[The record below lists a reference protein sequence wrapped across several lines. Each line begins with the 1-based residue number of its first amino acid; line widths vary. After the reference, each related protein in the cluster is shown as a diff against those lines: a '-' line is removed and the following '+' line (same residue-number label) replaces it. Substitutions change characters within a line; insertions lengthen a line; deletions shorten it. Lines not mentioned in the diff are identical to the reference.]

1 MRQQTERENE
11 NNPRRHEPSLHAPIQ
26 PKRTTRTIMTP
37 ATITA
42 MGALVN
48 AFNARPSSCFKF
60 DINDGVNLKFN

>member
-37 ATITA
+37 ATIT
-42 MGALVN
+42 VISKPTTT
-48 AFNARPSSCFKF
+48 F
-60 DINDGVNLKFN
+60 